1 MAIPTEMA
9 PRPAA
14 DRTIRA
20 PRRIALALSRGLAP
34 VLALGVVLASLP
46 AQAAPGTAA
55 EAAEQVAARAH
66 ELEVITEDFN
76 EAREQLAAQTR
87 VAQDAAAGME
97 TAQADLAAAQE
108 QIRGIARAAYTGEGQ
123 GSLRALLTS
132 ESADALVDRVA
143 TLQAIAG
150 HQDGL
155 LDRAAAANVA
165 AAQAQ
170 AVAAESAAEA
180 QAQFDAVSAQQAD
193 LEAQI
198 AEYQA
203 IQDRL
208 TAQEQAAVAAMGSG
222 EDRASRAEREA
233 PADTGPIVANS
244 QAAQIAVDTA
254 MAQRGK
260 PYVWAAAGPGSFDCS
275 GLLQY
280 AFAAAGVQLPH
291 SSRMQAR
298 MGQAVTR
305 EQLRPGDI
313 VAFYSPV
320 SHIGIYIGNGQ
331 MVAAPSSGDI
341 VKVQNIDRM
350 GDAGITAMRRIVG

>member
-1 MAIPTEMA
+1 MATPTEMA
-9 PRPAA
+9 PRPSVGHGI
-14 DRTIRA
+14 RTV
-20 PRRIALALSRGLAP
+20 RR
-34 VLALGVVLASLP
+34 VMLALGATVGVVLSAFP
-46 AQAAPGTAA
+46 AQAAPDTAA
-55 EAAEQVAARAH
+55 EVAEQVATRGH
-66 ELEVITEDFN
+66 ELEVLTEDFN
-76 EAREQLAAQTR
+76 EARERLAAQTR
-87 VAQDAAAGME
+87 AAQDAAATLE
-97 TAQADLAAAQE
+97 KVKADLAEAQ
-108 QIRGIARAAYTGEGQ
+108 QAVRGIARAAYTGNGR
-123 GSLRALLTS
+123 GALHALLTS
-132 ESADALVDRVA
+132 ESAEAVVDRVS

-150 HQDGL
+150 HQNGIL
-155 LDRAAAANVA
+155 GRAADANVV

-170 AVAAESAAEA
+170 AAAVESATEA
-180 QAQFDAVSAQQAD
+180 QAQFDAVSARQAE

-203 IQDRL
+203 IRDRL
-208 TAQEQAAVAAMGSG
+208 RVQEQAAVAAVGSD
-222 EDRASRAEREA
+222 EDRASRAEREV
-233 PADTGPIVANS
+233 PVDTGPILANS
-244 QAAQIAVDTA
+244 EAAQIAVDTA

-260 PYVWAAAGPGSFDCS
+260 PYVWAAAGPSSFDCS

-280 AFAAAGVQLPH
+280 AFAAAGIQLPH

-350 GDAGITAMRRIVG
+350 GDAGITAMRRIAG